1 VKKAILVV
9 SFGTTHE
16 DTRRATIDKI
26 EERVKE
32 SFSDYEVR
40 RAFTAHIVI
49 KVLKNRDGIIVD
61 TPEEA
66 MDKLIKEGYEDIIL
80 QPLHMIPG
88 LEYDYVTE
96 IVKHYEKENPKV
108 SIKLGRP
115 VLYYKGFE
123 EDHPDDYTIMIEAI
137 KHIITDEKTV
147 LLMGHGT
154 MHPSNACYVCLRDVL
169 KSHNFDNTYIA
180 CVEGYP
186 TIEEII
192 KVLKKDN
199 RTNLKLVPLM
209 LVAGDHAKNDMAGE
223 DEDSWKNILLKEGFE
238 VETYLK
244 GLGEIKEFQDIY
256 IQHIDD
262 VINNRYENLG
272 KNMKGKNLKI
282 GKK

>member
-1 VKKAILVV
+1 MKKAILVV
-9 SFGTTHE
+9 SFGTTYE
-16 DTRRATIDKI
+16 DTRKATIDKI
-26 EERVKE
+26 EERVRE
-32 SFSDYEVR
+32 RFTDFEVR

-66 MDKLIKEGYEDIIL
+66 MEKLIREGYEEIIV

-88 LEYDYVTE
+88 LEYDYISE
-96 IVKHYEKENPKV
+96 IVKHYESENPNINI
-108 SIKLGRP
+108 SLGRP

-154 MHPSNACYVCLRDVL
+154 MHPSNACYLCLRDVL

-192 KVLKKDN
+192 KVLKKEN
-199 RTNLKLVPLM
+199 RHSLKLVPLM
-209 LVAGDHAKNDMAGE
+209 LVAGDHAKNDMAGDE
-223 DEDSWKNILLKEGFE
+223 EDSWKNILLKEGFE

-256 IQHIDD
+256 IQHIED
-262 VINNRYENLG
+262 IIENRYENLG
-272 KNMKGKNLKI
+272 KNMKGKNLK
-282 GKK
+282 